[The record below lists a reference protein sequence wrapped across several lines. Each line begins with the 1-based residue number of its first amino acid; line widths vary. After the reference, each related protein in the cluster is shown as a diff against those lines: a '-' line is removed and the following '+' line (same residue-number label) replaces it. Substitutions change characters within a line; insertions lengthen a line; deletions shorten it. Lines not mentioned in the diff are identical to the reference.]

1 MSLVILFSSSSV
13 VYAKEDT
20 NILQDLYNLKSLEL
34 SINKNT
40 EEKMKLQ
47 VVVENT
53 EKEKELK
60 ETVENIVE
68 KNPFLDGIKL
78 DALIERK
85 KSEVSNPQIQ
95 LKKHLQ
101 EEKQKELNRKILD
114 GVGLVS
120 LIPLT
125 EVNKTADYKPLLEE
139 LINLD
144 KSIVDLNKKI
154 ESKETSI
161 EDAKK
166 QYNKLEKDFQEKYK
180 QQKDRVKK
188 IVDKYIDLTTQGEL
202 NKLKKDKMP
211 VESKFDVKKEEAKL
225 EALRRE
231 KMPSDNFIYPSDVRY
246 ISSPFGYRSNPFVGK
261 GTEFHNGTDFPGPQG
276 TPIYAVEDGVVTH
289 ASVLG
294 GYGNLIIVKHNNS
307 LETRYAHLSGY
318 KVRVGQRVTQG
329 QTIGLM
335 GTTGRSTGS
344 HLHFEVRVNGT
355 AVNPMGYLK

>member
-13 VYAKEDT
+13 VHAKGDT

-40 EEKMKLQ
+40 EEKMKLK
-47 VVVENT
+47 VVIENT
-53 EKEKELK
+53 EKEKEVK
-60 ETVENIVE
+60 EDVENIVA

-95 LKKHLQ
+95 LKKQLQ
-101 EEKQKELNRKILD
+101 EEKQKELNRKILEN
-114 GVGLVS
+114 VGLVS
-120 LIPLT
+120 LAPLT
-125 EVNKTADYKPLLEE
+125 EVNKKADYKPLLEE

-144 KSIVDLNKKI
+144 KSIVELNKKI

-188 IVDKYIDLTTQGEL
+188 IVDKYIDLTTQKEL
-202 NKLKKDKMP
+202 DNLKK
-211 VESKFDVKKEEAKL
+211 
-225 EALRRE
+225 E
-231 KMPSDNFIYPSDVRY
+231 KMPSDNFIYPSRIRS
-246 ISSPFGYRSNPFVGK
+246 ISSPFGYRSNPFGGK
-261 GTEFHNGTDFPGPQG
+261 STEFHNGTDFPGPQG

-294 GYGNLIIVKHNNS
+294 GYGNLIIVKHNNG

-318 KVRVGQRVTQG
+318 KVQVGQRVSQG

-335 GTTGRSTGS
+335 GTTGRSTGP
-344 HLHFEVRVNGT
+344 HLHFEVRVNGI

>member
-1 MSLVILFSSSSV
+1 MSLLILFSSSSV
-13 VYAKEDT
+13 VHAKEDT

-40 EEKMKLQ
+40 EEKIALK
-47 VVVENT
+47 VVIENT
-53 EKEKELK
+53 EKEKKTK
-60 ETVENIVE
+60 EDVENIVA

-85 KSEVSNPQIQ
+85 KKEVSTSKVQ
-95 LKKHLQ
+95 LHNKTQEKHL
-101 EEKQKELNRKILD
+101 ELNKKILED
-114 GVGLVS
+114 SGLSSFV
-120 LIPLT
+120 PLT
-125 EVNKTADYKPLLEE
+125 EVNKKADYKPLLEE

-166 QYNKLEKDFQEKYK
+166 EYSKLEKEFQEKYK

-188 IVDKYIDLTTQGEL
+188 IVDKYIDLTTQKEL
-202 NKLKKDKMP
+202 DNLKKEKMP
-211 VESKFDVKKEEAKL
+211 VEPKFDVKKEEAKL
-225 EALRRE
+225 EALRKE
-231 KMPSDNFIYPSDVRY
+231 KMPSDNFVYPSRIRSV
-246 ISSPFGYRSNPFVGK
+246 SSPFGYRGNPFGGK
-261 GTEFHNGTDFPGPQG
+261 TTEFHSGTDFPGPQG

-294 GYGNLIIVKHNNS
+294 GYGNLIIVKHNNG

-318 KVRVGQRVTQG
+318 KVEVGQRVTQG

-335 GTTGRSTGS
+335 GTTGRSTGP

-355 AVNPMGYLK
+355 AVNPMEYLK